1 MVGLLVVKSK
11 AVVFS
16 VVVEFKEIA
25 VESNA
30 VVVTD
35 KNLVVVVAPNVVA
48 MIGLDVIIAEI
59 TVDEGKVVVVELADV
74 VALTDVVVVTST
86 DIVVGLTDVEFWFTK
101 SETDFNVIAV
111 VIFLLAM
118 ENNTSNAETAL
129 SSVILNLRLK

>member
-16 VVVEFKEIA
+16 VVVELKEIA

-30 VVVTD
+30 VEVTD
-35 KNLVVVVAPNVVA
+35 KNSVVVVAPNVVA

-59 TVDEGKVVVVELADV
+59 TGDEGKVVVVELADV

-86 DIVVGLTDVEFWFTK
+86 DIVVGLTDVEF
-101 SETDFNVIAV
+101 
-111 VIFLLAM
+111 
-118 ENNTSNAETAL
+118 
-129 SSVILNLRLK
+129 